1 LIIDTDVLIWELR
14 GNQKAKAL
22 VHDNIPFKISVVT
35 YIELVQGMR
44 NKTELAKF
52 IKQLSGWQV
61 ETIQLDADISTR
73 AMIFVEDY
81 FLSHK
86 MELADAL
93 IAATCIDRSEV
104 LLTANDKHYRH
115 IPTIQLKKFIPG

>member
-1 LIIDTDVLIWELR
+1 MDTDVLIWEFR
-14 GNQKAKAL
+14 GDQKAKAL

-52 IKQLSGWQV
+52 IKQLSRWHV

-93 IAATCIDRSEV
+93 IAATCIDSSEV